1 MGKTMDLWNNPNPLH
16 IRWLGKVS
24 YGDAL
29 ALQNALFTNGSE
41 NYLLL
46 LEHNHVFTLGVRG
59 NRSNI
64 LIDPKSLGAD
74 VVKTNR
80 GGDVTYHGPGQLVGY
95 PILTLPSKRGGGM
108 ADTVAYVRSVE
119 ELLIETLAEIGL
131 PGCGR
136 LRKYPGVWVD
146 PLSSNPRKVAA
157 VGVRLTRGR
166 SMHGFALNL
175 APDMKFFNAIV
186 PCGIKDKQVT
196 SLKRENL
203 ETSMEDVIDVVAQLA
218 AEKWG
223 SGQIERMDVDWNH
236 KETDLSA
243 FSRGEGPG
251 EIPKPMEPSKG
262 SDTEQVRITQKPQ
275 GNKTKDLIGRKP
287 EWMRVKANMGPEYI
301 ELKKTMRQFD
311 LSTVCEEAGCPNIFE
326 CWGQGT
332 ATFMALGERCT
343 RACGFCLVDTRK
355 PEAVDNQEPKRIA
368 EAVQMMKLEYA
379 VVTMV
384 ARDDLKDGG
393 ADHVKEIIKEIQSR
407 NRNTKVEVLISD
419 MKGDPKALETVFQA
433 NPDVLNHNIETVPR
447 LQRRVRP
454 SASYARSLAV
464 LARAKQTGLTT
475 KTSIMI
481 GLGERKEEILATLK
495 DLSEIGVDI
504 VTIGQYLRPTTN
516 HLPIR
521 KWWTPNEFKEFQVLG
536 EAMGIRHVE
545 SSPLTRSSYHAKESE
560 ISTQKKTE
568 QASL

>member
-1 MGKTMDLWNNPNPLH
+1 MGKTMDLWNNPSPLH

-29 ALQNALFTNGSE
+29 ALQNALFTNGSK

-95 PILTLPSKRGGGM
+95 PILTLPGKRGGGM

-146 PLSSNPRKVAA
+146 PLSSNPRKIAA

-203 ETSMEDVIDVVAQLA
+203 EASMEDVTAVVAQLA

>member
-95 PILTLPSKRGGGM
+95 PILTLPGKRGGGM